1 MAVNYQLVIDCTDP
15 ERLARFGLPPCGMS
29 RSRLR
34 PASPSGMSIGL
45 TSACRRKIWDLAWS
59 RISDPGGAGPH
70 IWFQVVPKAS
80 CNEARIG
87 VTSRGYWRLP
97 RHNSRFRA
105 RLRGGVTPRP

>member
-15 ERLARFGLPPCGMS
+15 EWLARFWVPLWRYEPEPPPAGFATCDEYWRDVGVPEEDLGLGVE
-29 RSRLR
+29 
-34 PASPSGMSIGL
+34 
-45 TSACRRKIWDLAWS
+45 

-70 IWFQVVPKAS
+70 IWFQVVPNAS

-97 RHNSRFRA
+97 VTTAGLGPAS
-105 RLRGGVTPRP
+105 GVE